1 MKQGALTYKKLHFKE
16 DGRVNGEVVFEKGKS
31 YDVPVETGSV
41 ERWLRRGVAEEVK
54 ELTKEEKKAQKDAE
68 DKAAK
73 DAADLKAKEEAE
85 KKAAEEAE
93 KAKLSNPAGSGDN
106 KTTTN
111 P

>member
-1 MKQGALTYKKLHFKE
+1 MKTMKIRFKE
-16 DGRVNGEVVFEKGKS
+16 DKFVDGKLAFEKDK
-31 YDVPVETGSV
+31 VHEIPVETGSAA
-41 ERWLRRGVAEEVK
+41 RWLRRGGEEVK
-54 ELTKEEKKAQKDAE
+54 ELTKEEKKAQKEAE
-68 DKAAK
+68 DKAA
-73 DAADLKAKEEAE
+73 AEAKAKEDAD